1 MHMQKKSAIIAKE
14 TLTGILEEREM
25 IVGMLELSYLYYF
38 KTIAEVENMSRAA
51 EILHISQP
59 ALSKSI
65 SRLEATLG
73 VSLFER
79 KKGRISL
86 SPIGAAYYQP
96 IARAFGCIEEGERIL
111 EEFKKTANDS
121 VSIASPVGE
130 VLNDLV
136 IELLEHTDLEINQYL
151 YQPEVLKEQLLAGQL
166 DFALTPIPLNSREI
180 EHRKLMEE
188 EIFILV
194 NRNHPLAREKFVRLS
209 ELQTERFLVNDA
221 NFDRKIVVE
230 HCRLA
235 GFEPNIALCS
245 NEPRLINEVLE
256 ANRGISMVP
265 ADVVYRNMRRSGA
278 GLQVVPLRIVDV
290 EVVRF
295 LAIARRKDRIL
306 TDSARK
312 LYHFAVGHYEALGMR
327 LQNFFDAYFPR
338 RDLGDR
344 KCLYIKDF
352 EKLTALPERINTGK
366 FVWPPMA
373 EHAEEA
379 VQESV

>member
-1 MHMQKKSAIIAKE
+1 
-14 TLTGILEEREM
+14 
-25 IVGMLELSYLYYF
+25 MLELSYLYYF

-51 EILHISQP
+51 ELLHISQP

-65 SRLEATLG
+65 SKLEATLG

-96 IARAFGCIEEGERIL
+96 VARAFACIEEGQRIL
-111 EEFKKTANDS
+111 EEFKKTANDT

-130 VLNDLV
+130 VLNDLI

-151 YQPEVLKEQLLAGQL
+151 YTPEVLKEQLLAGQL
-166 DFALTPIPLNSREI
+166 DFALTPIPINSREI
-180 EHRKLMEE
+180 EQRKLMEE

-194 NRNHPLAREKFVRLS
+194 HRDHPLAGSRFVNLS
-209 ELQTERFLVNDA
+209 DLQSERFLVNDA
-221 NFDRKIVVE
+221 NFDRKIVVD

-235 GFEPNIALCS
+235 GFEPNIVLCS

-256 ANRGISMVP
+256 TNRGISMVP
-265 ADVVYRNMRRSGA
+265 ADVVYRNMRRSGSSSP
-278 GLQVVPLRIVDV
+278 VVPLRICDV

-295 LAIARRKDRIL
+295 ISIARRKDRIL

-312 LYHFAVGHYEALGMR
+312 LYHFAVGHYEALGIR
-327 LQNFFDAYFPR
+327 LQNFFDAYFPP
-338 RDLGDR
+338 LEMGER
-344 KCLYIKDF
+344 KCLYIKDM
-352 EKLTALPERINTGK
+352 ERLTALPEKQAAGK
-366 FVWPPMA
+366 FIWPP
-373 EHAEEA
+373 EPDGIEEQTHP
-379 VQESV
+379 VESI